1 MDGQWLGPWNELT
14 TSKGPLHSILAA
26 IGFRAGLHVYAYKRF
41 FYLIASITFV
51 VTALSGS
58 RHWVRILVLTALLSD
73 PFQFGEGGLRNLRE
87 GTYIPIQM
95 IGFGLGVYSLDIWRK
110 NMRLSIE
117 FLASVTGM
125 AVSFGLLMITREGR
139 TIAWI
144 ELLLW
149 IVIFAALS
157 LRKSANLRTSGPP
170 IIACLVIVFVGG
182 IVPIQS
188 LRMINNEAY
197 GAPISNSLE
206 EGYFPLFY
214 GKLVSVSRV
223 GEAPF
228 PRVPLTT
235 KTMAVLIE
243 ESGRHGGKVASI
255 LQGLDPSWKN
265 VGCSVYPETCGE
277 LAGGWLQ
284 WSLRQSLSSK
294 LMHPKNE
301 RAFQDLAQAAAEEM
315 IEICSKSSR
324 VSCDPRAER
333 YLTPIS
339 RWGFRN
345 PALELMKEA
354 SKIFSITLIP
364 RQFPQGRPDYYSFNQ
379 WPPSKFTEL
388 NLSPM
393 GTRAITI
400 PESFRWSKATLTFSF
415 LGFVLKFLLIALT
428 VQALIRSVLHPS
440 TLFDLDFPS
449 LWLFGSLV
457 LHLSVYTLL
466 GLTSFSGNLY
476 VTMASP
482 IYIGWMGRV
491 IASFAPLYLHRAG
504 YARINIDS

>member
-41 FYLIASITFV
+41 FYLIASSAFV
-51 VTALSGS
+51 ATALRGS
-58 RHWVRILVLTALLSD
+58 RHWVRILVLAALLSD
-73 PFQFGEGGLRNLRE
+73 PFQCGEGGLRNLRE

-95 IGFGLGVYSLDIWRK
+95 IGFGLGIYSLDLWRK
-110 NMRLSIE
+110 NMRLSKD
-117 FLASVTGM
+117 FLASVAGM
-125 AVSFGLLMITREGR
+125 AFSFGLLMVTREAR
-139 TIAWI
+139 SIVWI

-149 IVIFAALS
+149 LVIIAALS
-157 LRKSANLRTSGPP
+157 CRQSASWRMRWL
-170 IIACLVIVFVGG
+170 AVLVCAVIVFAGG
-182 IVPIQS
+182 MAPIQA
-188 LRMINNEAY
+188 LRMINNQAY

-206 EGYFPLFY
+206 EGSFPLFY
-214 GKLVSVSRV
+214 GKIVSASLI
-223 GEAPF
+223 GETPV
-228 PRVPLTT
+228 PRVPLSTR
-235 KTMAVLIE
+235 TMAVPIE

-255 LQGLDPSWKN
+255 LQGLDPSWKKI
-265 VGCSVYPETCGE
+265 GCSLYPETCGQF
-277 LAGGWLQ
+277 AGGWLQ
-284 WSLRQSLSSK
+284 WALRQSLASK
-294 LMHPKNE
+294 LMLPKDE
-301 RAFQDLAQAAAEEM
+301 RAFQDFAQAAADEM
-315 IEICSKSSR
+315 VEICRTSSR

-333 YLTPIS
+333 YLTPMS

-345 PALELMKEA
+345 PATELMKEA
-354 SKIFSITLIP
+354 SNIFGLTLIP
-364 RQFPQGRPDYYSFNQ
+364 RPFPQGRPDYYAFNQ

-388 NLSPM
+388 GLSPM

-400 PESFRWSKATLTFSF
+400 PESFRWSKATFASTY

-428 VQALIRSVLHPS
+428 LQTLVRSVLNHSVLSDP
-440 TLFDLDFPS
+440 DFAS

-466 GLTSFSGNLY
+466 GLTSFSGQLY

-491 IASFAPLYLHRAG
+491 IASFAPLSLDRAG
-504 YARINIDS
+504 YGRMNIDS